1 LPPTFRKQ
9 QETMSASKYQQKA
22 GLNNS
27 GLSPEEV

>member
-1 LPPTFRKQ
+1 
-9 QETMSASKYQQKA
+9 MSASKYQQKA